1 MKKNKLIN
9 QLEFL
14 EHENN
19 LLSQANSNYK
29 KEIFNLKVSL
39 QDNREANKYL
49 MDYIKNQKDEMAR
62 LRAENILLER
72 EAYVSNSKLSALK
85 VRETATNS

>member
-62 LRAENILLER
+62 LRADNILLER
-72 EAYVSNSKLSALK
+72 EAYVSKSKLSALK

>member
-1 MKKNKLIN
+1 
-9 QLEFL
+9 L

-29 KEIFNLKVSL
+29 KEIFNLKANL

-49 MDYIKNQKDEMAR
+49 MDYIKNQNAEISR
-62 LRAENILLER
+62 LKEENICLER
-72 EAYVSNSKLSALK
+72 EVSLSKAKLESALGDK
-85 VRETATNS
+85 SATTGS

>member
-1 MKKNKLIN
+1 MI
-9 QLEFL
+9 
-14 EHENN
+14 HENN

-49 MDYIKNQKDEMAR
+49 MDYIKNQKDVIAQV
-62 LRAENILLER
+62 RADNILLER
-72 EAYVSNSKLSALK
+72 EAAISRSKLASLK
-85 VRETATNS
+85 ASETVINS